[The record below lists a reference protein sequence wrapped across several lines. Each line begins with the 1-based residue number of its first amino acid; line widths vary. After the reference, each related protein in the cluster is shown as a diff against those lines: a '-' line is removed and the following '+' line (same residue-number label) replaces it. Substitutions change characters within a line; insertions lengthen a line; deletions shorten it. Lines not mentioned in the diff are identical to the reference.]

1 MQARK
6 ELLTDVRALYGP
18 SSKEVGEMIAD
29 NVRLWRWK
37 RAHRILQRAAE
48 FRKSNSDTNSPIPLK
63 FFLPFIEE
71 ASKEDDEELSDWWA
85 RLLSSSAETTVGFDL
100 VCVDV
105 LKSMGRTEAE
115 FLLRMSKY
123 RFPEWDELEWD
134 VDQIRS
140 KLHGYDGDP
149 VSPEITNIIEAAE
162 TTLSTAKLV
171 EFLEEHVKIFV
182 IRTYYKGIPDWDRGQ
197 FSQSDRRSFE
207 ALRRL
212 GLLGVEVFYFSDER
226 NYL

>member
-6 ELLTDVRALYGP
+6 ELLADVRALYGP
-18 SSKEVGEMIAD
+18 SSNELGEMIAD

-37 RAHRILQRAAE
+37 RAHRILQKAAE
-48 FRKSNSDTNSPIPLK
+48 FKKSSSDTNSRIPLK

-100 VCVDV
+100 VCVDI

-115 FLLRMSKY
+115 FLLSMSKY

-134 VDQIRS
+134 INEIKSTLQE
-140 KLHGYDGDP
+140 YDGDP

-162 TTLSTAKLV
+162 ATLSTAKLV
-171 EFLEEHVKIFV
+171 ECLEKHV
-182 IRTYYKGIPDWDRGQ
+182 
-197 FSQSDRRSFE
+197 
-207 ALRRL
+207 
-212 GLLGVEVFYFSDER
+212 
-226 NYL
+226 